1 MNISKIIK
9 NIRYM
14 KIVIDHLFMTPELK
28 YEVKHS
34 HQNIIDVDFSENEQI
49 LIKKSVNLYINH
61 FNIMIKFLKI
71 H

>member
-14 KIVIDHLFMTPELK
+14 KIVLDHLLMTPELK

-34 HQNIIDVDFSENEQI
+34 YENIIDVDCSDNE
-49 LIKKSVNLYINH
+49 
-61 FNIMIKFLKI
+61 
-71 H
+71 